1 MDIFVCTR
9 LQLLDPE
16 RNITMS
22 VDMIDTNT
30 DILTVERADFDCK
43 LFGKKVGRLEL
54 NDGIVQKVMSGSEM
68 LLDAMKAAYTS
79 G

>member
-1 MDIFVCTR
+1 
-9 LQLLDPE
+9 
-16 RNITMS
+16 MS